1 MTRADPPRHG
11 DGAVTGTDVADMVR
25 SVIEDNVYMVLGT
38 ADEAGRPWVSPVF
51 YSSHACRDFFWISSP
66 EVTHSRNLAGRPQV
80 SIVIFDSRAPVGT
93 GGASAVY
100 MAGTAA
106 AVRDHDLDRTSPPT
120 RTSPAVGA
128 GSSRRGPS
136 LARPVP
142 PLPGHCDRTLG
153 PLPSPRRGALRR
165 SWADYDHRTRVDLP

>member
-1 MTRADPPRHG
+1 
-11 DGAVTGTDVADMVR
+11 MVQ

-100 MAGTAA
+100 MAGIAA
-106 AVRDHDLDRTSPPT
+106 AVRDHDLDRTLAADADFARRGGRELAPADL
-120 RTSPAVGA
+120 RSPAPYRLYRATVTEHSVLCPRPA
-128 GSSRRGPS
+128 G
-136 LARPVP
+136 VP
-142 PLPGHCDRTLG
+142 CADHGL
-153 PLPSPRRGALRR
+153 
-165 SWADYDHRTRVDLP
+165 DYDHRTRVDLP